1 MRLTTRGRYAVTA
14 AVDLALHQQEGPVPL
29 SAIAVRQELS
39 QTYLEQ
45 LLLKMRRQQLVQ
57 SVRGPGGG
65 YALARPAEDI
75 SVAEVMWAVEEPLD
89 STQCGG
95 KRNCRR
101 DRPCLTHDLW
111 ASLNVEVERFLK
123 GVSLAEVAQ
132 GGHHGLAD

>member
-14 AVDLALHQQEGPVPL
+14 AVDLALHQQGGPVTL
-29 SAIAVRQELS
+29 AAIAVRQELS

-45 LLLKMRRQQLVQ
+45 LLLKMRRQQLVE

-75 SVAEVMWAVEEPLD
+75 SVAEVMRAVEEPLD

-101 DRPCLTHDLW
+101 ERPCLTHDLW
-111 ASLNVEVERFLK
+111 ESLNVEVERFLSS
-123 GVSLAEVAQ
+123 VSLAAVAQ
-132 GGHHGLAD
+132 GEHHDLAD